1 MNPNINPKYR
11 CPFCSHI
18 VDMIRLPADDEH
30 AFIYG
35 TYQCPDCLS
44 ISDDYMLTNPEI
56 GTTGNE
62 DSA

>member
-1 MNPNINPKYR
+1 
-11 CPFCSHI
+11 
-18 VDMIRLPADDEH
+18 MIRLPADDEH